1 MVKQRKTLF
10 ITIALLAA
18 LLIAAGSIALVIHH
32 MEFGYSRAVSD
43 EEKAIRDSYV
53 TAAEGWLETAESSE
67 DHLRILEIYNNHQPL
82 AQGYL
87 VQPEDNWCATFV
99 STVAIQ
105 CGLTNIIPTEC
116 GCQRQ
121 IGLFDSIGCWVEADD
136 YIPLPGDIIY
146 YATSA
151 KDPFGD
157 CAAWSDHVGIVVGTW
172 GNCIKVIE
180 GNNNNAVSYRYIRVN
195 APSIRGYATPDY
207 NKAAH

>member
-1 MVKQRKTLF
+1 MGKQRKILI
-10 ITIALLAA
+10 ITIAVLAA
-18 LLIAAGSIALVIHH
+18 LLIAVGSIAITIRH

-43 EEKAIRDSYV
+43 EEKAIRDNYV
-53 TAAEGWLETAESSE
+53 ATAESWLETAEGSE
-67 DHLRILEIYNNHQPL
+67 DHLRILSIYNDHEPL
-82 AQGYL
+82 AQGYP

-99 STVAIQ
+99 SAVAIQ
-105 CGLTNIIPTEC
+105 CGLTDIIPTEC

-121 IGLFDSIGCWVEADD
+121 IDLFDSIGCWVEADD
-136 YIPLPGDIIY
+136 HIPLPGDIIY

-157 CAAWSDHVGIVVGTW
+157 CTAWSDHVGIVAGTC
-172 GNCIKVIE
+172 GNNIKVIE
-180 GNNNNAVSYRYIRVN
+180 GNNNNAVSYRYIRVD